1 MINKPIT
8 VFNNQSKSPK
18 LGILANYSANKHYV
32 RFFSLIVI

>member
-8 VFNNQSKSPK
+8 VFNNQSKSLK

-32 RFFSLIVI
+32 RSFSLIVI